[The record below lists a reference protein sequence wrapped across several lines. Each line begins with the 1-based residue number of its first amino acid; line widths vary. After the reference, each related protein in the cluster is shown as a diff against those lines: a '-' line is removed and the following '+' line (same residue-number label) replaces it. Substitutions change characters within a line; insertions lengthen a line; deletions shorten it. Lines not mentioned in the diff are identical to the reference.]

1 MSPRIAQH
9 RLRCGKRNIDR
20 HNAKADADRMLGL
33 RRAAVHLALIALLL
47 RGFLPAGW
55 MPAAHGD
62 TPLVMCSVIAD
73 VSDGHTGDGTL
84 PGKDDPRAHENCAFA
99 ASPNAPAPDNAI
111 FLMPVLQDRDDLQD
125 DYTQPVRFSAP
136 GRVPQAPRAPPHSL
150 I

>member
-1 MSPRIAQH
+1 MSSGLQYRH
-9 RLRCGKRNIDR
+9 DRLRCGKRNIDR
-20 HNAKADADRMLGL
+20 PNAKADADRMLGF

-62 TPLVMCSVIAD
+62 APLVMCSVIAD
-73 VSDGHTGDGTL
+73 VSDGRDGTL

-99 ASPNAPAPDNAI
+99 AGPNAPAPDMI
-111 FLMPVLQDRDDLQD
+111 FLMPVLQDHDDLED

-136 GRVPQAPRAPPHSL
+136 GRAPQAPRAPPQSL